1 MAQRTP
7 TRGTALA
14 AVTVTALA
22 AVVAVTVADAPDDTT
37 TGPGRGISR
46 DLTGGDAQ
54 VRAGLA
60 GRMAQEDYLAPGDE
74 VTVTTGGDRY
84 TVSVDGLRVVDAY
97 AADGS
102 PARHS
107 SLACVDVTVRGPG
120 PASTPTGDA
129 LAGERPDLAAV
140 IDGRYTLPLRDGA
153 TVPVPPGW
161 SGTATYGP
169 DGRYTV
175 DAAFAGP
182 RTTTDGN
189 GVTSSTCTE
198 ITLTSRPDAPGSPL
212 SDGEPSDVTGY
223 TVTLRSL
230 RTADTGDT
238 DPAFATDENPRGKSG
253 WRLNH

>member
-1 MAQRTP
+1 MAQHTP
-7 TRGTALA
+7 TGGTALA

-37 TGPGRGISR
+37 TGPGRGVSR

-60 GRMAQEDYLAPGDE
+60 GRMAQEDYLNPGDE

-107 SLACVDVTVRGPG
+107 SLVCVDVTVRGPG

-153 TVPVPPGW
+153 TVPVPPG
-161 SGTATYGP
+161 
-169 DGRYTV
+169 
-175 DAAFAGP
+175 
-182 RTTTDGN
+182 
-189 GVTSSTCTE
+189 
-198 ITLTSRPDAPGSPL
+198 
-212 SDGEPSDVTGY
+212 
-223 TVTLRSL
+223 
-230 RTADTGDT
+230 
-238 DPAFATDENPRGKSG
+238 
-253 WRLNH
+253 